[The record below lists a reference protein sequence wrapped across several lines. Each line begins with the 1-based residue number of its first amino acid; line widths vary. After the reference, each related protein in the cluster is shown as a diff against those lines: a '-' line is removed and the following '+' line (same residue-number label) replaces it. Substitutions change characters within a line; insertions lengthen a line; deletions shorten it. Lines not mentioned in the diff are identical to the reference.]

1 MMISTDNGTA
11 RNLFGDME
19 ALRMIHEAGFDGVDF
34 TFYDPAPEQD
44 ILALPEEERY
54 ALAMELKAYADKV
67 GLSFPQAHAPYYT
80 KPGEGSESKHYQD
93 VVKSMQFAAW
103 LGCPQIVVHTLKF
116 PGAPYGFDIDAPNRE
131 FMLSLLPY
139 AEEYGIDIG
148 IENLYRPDPKRG
160 CYEGQHGTPE
170 EINAFV
176 DSLNSPRFKVC
187 CDLGHAAIVGTE
199 PQDFILG
206 MDASR
211 LTMLHI
217 HDTDYRSDS
226 HVLPFMGKQDWDAI
240 AAALAKIGFTGAI
253 NLEALFFYEMFPPEL
268 MPSALTLAADTA
280 RRLAEMVEE
289 RK

>member
-54 ALAMELKAYADKV
+54 ALAMQLKAYADQV
-67 GLSFPQAHAPYYT
+67 GLTFPQAHAPYYT
-80 KPGEGSESKHYQD
+80 KPGEGPESKNYQD

-116 PGAPYGFDIDAPNRE
+116 PGAPYGFDIDAPNRA

-148 IENLYRPDPKRG
+148 VENLYRPDAKRG

-176 DSLNSPRFKVC
+176 DSLGSDRFKVC

-206 MDASR
+206 MDAKR

-226 HVLPFMGKQDWDAI
+226 HMLPFMGKQDWDAI

-268 MPSALTLAADTA
+268 MPSALKLAADTA

>member
-54 ALAMELKAYADKV
+54 ALAMQLKAYADQV
-67 GLSFPQAHAPYYT
+67 GLTFPQAHAPYYT
-80 KPGEGSESKHYQD
+80 KPGEGPESKNYQD

-116 PGAPYGFDIDAPNRE
+116 PGAPYGFDIDAPNRT

-148 IENLYRPDPKRG
+148 VENLYCRDAKRG

-176 DSLNSPRFKVC
+176 DSLGSDRFKVC

-206 MDASR
+206 MDAKR

-226 HVLPFMGKQDWDAI
+226 HMLPFMGKQDWDAI

-268 MPSALTLAADTA
+268 MPSALKLAADTA